1 MLNFSYATKTDIPK
15 GAEAFY
21 EEKDGAFHLKVEGA
35 IPETFSSPLK
45 KALDDERKLRRDAE
59 AKAKTLNDKFGLLPE
74 DFDINE
80 FNRLK
85 DSDPSKELDSKLA
98 EQRDRINKQW
108 ETRLADKDKALSEKD
123 GLIQKHVKDSALS
136 KAIAEVNIG
145 KAFVPAVA
153 AMFKEQITLEGE
165 NVLLKDRPVA
175 EFMKEWAA
183 SEEGKAFVSATVN
196 SGGGAEGKSG
206 SGAKREMKSSEFNA
220 LPAKEQASLMNSG
233 NLKLID

>member
-21 EEKDGAFHLKVEGA
+21 EEKDGAFRLKVEGT

-85 DSDPSKELDSKLA
+85 DSDPSKELDAKLA

-123 GLIQKHVKDSALS
+123 GLIQKHVKDAALS

-165 NVLLKDRPVA
+165 NVLLKERPVA

-183 SEEGKAFVSATVN
+183 SEEGKAFVSAPVN
-196 SGGGAEGKSG
+196 SGGGADGKSG
-206 SGAKREMKSSEFNA
+206 SGNQKTVTRTQFDGMSQSERMKFS
-220 LPAKEQASLMNSG
+220 KEG
-233 NLKLID
+233 GKVVD